1 MSKQF
6 FMKQKEC
13 LRFFKN
19 FKSDD
24 ILIYIVKFINI
35 VYYKLILG

>member
-13 LRFFKN
+13 LRFLKKI
-19 FKSDD
+19 KSDD
-24 ILIYIVKFINI
+24 IFNLHCKIY
-35 VYYKLILG
+35 